1 MNNVSIP
8 QLSYNLSYSYT
19 GGQPHAPSSIGNENL
34 TYDQNGNLLTSINTN
49 TNVRKYHSWDE
60 ENRMKLVT
68 DQQNMGYYLY
78 DGGGERT
85 LKLTGQYMAL
95 DVNGMETI
103 NGYIMN
109 HQTLYVNPY
118 MVVKNTEYTKHYYIE
133 NQRIVSR
140 LGGGFLMDTVPLF
153 SQVYGFNTLNTGN
166 YSEKKMDDQEMV
178 TNDLNACGQPGL
190 VQSTAGLYAFLS
202 AQPNLNQAENDI
214 YYYHSDHLGST
225 SYITNIYGMPSQHV
239 DYVPFGETLLEEHL
253 QTWQTPYKFNCKE
266 LDAESGLYYYGARY
280 YDPQKS
286 FFYGVDPHS
295 DNYPSHS
302 PFCYA
307 FNNPLIFT
315 DPTGMDGNLTDGVT
329 IIFRGDLD
337 NPAFRENVDKFK
349 ANIASVWG
357 NQLGFDLSKVSYK
370 EVSSD
375 YKGDLRAGENMVTF
389 GSGNKVSNVTGDKLN
404 NVFINTS
411 EGGNTAAHEF
421 GHVLGL
427 ADRYDD
433 GARVSSGNNSNV
445 SRQVTVH
452 PSSMY
457 PYESDYDPYKNLM
470 SNGEPYLTD
479 NQRQTALTGRKEVS
493 QSRFYIFPNG
503 RNFYGDQRYAAD
515 RKSDGSFSNIGSGVK
530 NWLGNGKTG
539 STIRSNIT
547 W

>member
-1 MNNVSIP
+1 
-8 QLSYNLSYSYT
+8 
-19 GGQPHAPSSIGNENL
+19 
-34 TYDQNGNLLTSINTN
+34 
-49 TNVRKYHSWDE
+49 
-60 ENRMKLVT
+60 
-68 DQQNMGYYLY
+68 MGYYLY

-225 SYITNIYGMPSQHV
+225 SYVTNYNGMPSQHV

-280 YDPQKS
+280 YDPRTS
-286 FFYGVDPHS
+286 VFLGVDPLS
-295 DNYPSHS
+295 DQSPNIS
-302 PFCYA
+302 PFAYCK
-307 FNNPLIFT
+307 NNPIVLI
-315 DPTGMDGNLTDGVT
+315 DPDGRSAEWVEGVDGVPYWNDKVT
-329 IIFRGDLD
+329 KTNQTDLK
-337 NPAFRENVDKFK
+337 PGENYIGPTYTHVDEQGNTEYGAQDKQKYKSAPLSGPEIK
-349 ANIASVWG
+349 ANNSGSSTGIGATALAVVGSMATMAQGAAELTQSDALGAINKANTVIGSEKEIFKTFGKVASG
-357 NQLGFDLSKVSYK
+357 AKFLGTALGVVSLADHSLKAYD
-370 EVSSD
+370 SFS
-375 YKGDLRAGENMVTF
+375 KGDYTNGMINV
-389 GSGNKVSNVTGDKLN
+389 GKV
-404 NVFINTS
+404 
-411 EGGNTAAHEF
+411 
-421 GHVLGL
+421 GL
-427 ADRYDD
+427 D
-433 GARVSSGNNSNV
+433 
-445 SRQVTVH
+445 
-452 PSSMY
+452 
-457 PYESDYDPYKNLM
+457 
-470 SNGEPYLTD
+470 
-479 NQRQTALTGRKEVS
+479 ALFMG
-493 QSRFYIFPNG
+493 
-503 RNFYGDQRYAAD
+503 
-515 RKSDGSFSNIGSGVK
+515 
-530 NWLGNGKTG
+530 
-539 STIRSNIT
+539 IRSNPVGLTISVGYGIMDASGALDYKP
-547 W
+547 